1 MYVLVLC
8 TSNIDLLFAVTIYCL
23 LIGQSGRSS
32 HEGFWKQTK
41 MDLTRFGNKVI
52 FMSLNFHV
60 FNLKF
65 IKLKVPDC
73 VHGDEA

>member
-1 MYVLVLC
+1 M
-8 TSNIDLLFAVTIYCL
+8 DLTRFGNKHGFNT
-23 LIGQSGRSS
+23 
-32 HEGFWKQTK
+32 FWKQTK